1 MSTRHGFSRATL
13 VATLTLFAL
22 FTSTLARAQVRPDPV
37 ARVNAAIQAADKVLT
52 WISNQN
58 DDCTVAS
65 AASVS
70 GQQCGV
76 VHDECTDAGWYSA
89 FCEATRAN
97 GCGSANARSR
107 ANEGVLG
114 AWSHLTLRVKVKA
127 EANPGCDNSATA
139 LGRAKVDGTMRSRDT
154 TTSTVATFGPV
165 PVPAPDGYYARITV
179 DTLLLVSRNGVVSSG
194 TEWKMNLTVAGRVAW
209 TGTARIDHAGRVQ
222 LAGLPGVGGVAT
234 LDPATGSWVYQVTGA
249 SFDVPLTWLATSKAN
264 SASDGLDIP
273 VAGESELKASD
284 AADGETCD
292 DESEDPE
299 EPGDPE
305 EPTEPMDV
313 MHAAS
318 PLRLAVGPNPLR
330 GAAAV
335 RFRLPR
341 ASSVDV
347 DVIGVDGR
355 RVAMVHRGAMD
366 AGERLVRWDGS
377 DLRGGRIPAGTYFVR
392 VSAGGRTESRP
403 IVILR

>member
-13 VATLTLFAL
+13 VATLTFFAL
-22 FTSTLARAQVRPDPV
+22 FTSTLARAQTRPDPV

-65 AASVS
+65 AVSVS

-76 VHDECTDAGWYSA
+76 VHEECTDSGLIHA
-89 FCEATRAN
+89 FCAATRAN
-97 GCGSANARSR
+97 GCGSATARSR
-107 ANEGVLG
+107 AREGLLG
-114 AWSHLTLRVKVKA
+114 AWSHLTLRVNVKA

-154 TTSTVATFGPV
+154 TTSTVASFAPV
-165 PVPAPDGYYARITV
+165 PVPTGYYAHITV
-179 DTLLLVSRNGVVSSG
+179 DTLLLVSRDGVVGTG
-194 TEWKMNLTVAGRVAW
+194 TEWKMNLNVAGRLAW

-222 LAGLPGVGGVAT
+222 LSGLPGLGGVAT
-234 LDPATGSWVYQVTGA
+234 LDQTTGSWVYQVTGA
-249 SFDVPLTWLATSKAN
+249 AFDIPLTWLPTSKTN
-264 SASDGLDIP
+264 SDAEGLDIP
-273 VAGESELKASD
+273 VEGDAEMKASD
-284 AADGETCD
+284 ASGGETCD
-292 DESEDPE
+292 DETEDPE

-305 EPTEPMDV
+305 EPTDPVDV

-341 ASSVDV
+341 AASVDV

-366 AGERLVRWDGS
+366 AGDRLVRWDGS
-377 DLRGGRIPAGTYFVR
+377 DLRGGRVPAGTYFVR
-392 VSAGGRTESRP
+392 VIAGGRTESRP